1 MTGGVR
7 TLVVRCPDWPVAA
20 AGFPATAPAA
30 VVFANRV
37 VACSAA
43 ARNDGVAVGLRRREA
58 QGRCPDLIVVE
69 QDAARDARAFEPVVA
84 AAETFTPRV
93 EMIRPGVVAFAT
105 RGPSRYF
112 GGDRALATKVA
123 EAVHAISACQV
134 GVADGPFAAEL
145 AARMSGQEAVRVI
158 PPRTSAAFLAPF
170 PVGTLERPDLVDLL
184 TRLGLTTL
192 GDLAALPAAT
202 VLARF
207 GPDGAAAHRLARGL
221 DERPLAV
228 RTPPPDLI
236 VVAELD
242 PPAERVDVAAF
253 TAKAMADDLHQ
264 KLTALGLACTRIAI
278 EAETEHGEQQ
288 SRLWRHDGALS
299 ASAVADRVRW
309 QLDSWLSSG
318 ATTAGITLLRLVPD
332 EVKPDHGRQLGF
344 WGAGAAADD
353 RAARAMAR
361 IQGLL
366 GPEAVVTAV
375 IGGGR
380 DPAGQ
385 VRLVPWGDPRQPARP
400 GGPTSVPAPL
410 SKKRTMGAAA
420 NEVPPWPG
428 HLPSPAPALVWR
440 RPAPAHLH
448 DADGQPV
455 AISARG
461 EISAPP
467 ARLNMVEVAAWAG
480 PWPTEERWWDGHSSR
495 RRARVQLC
503 LADGTAH
510 LAALEGGQW
519 WIEATYD

>member
-1 MTGGVR
+1 
-7 TLVVRCPDWPVAA
+7 
-20 AGFPATAPAA
+20 
-30 VVFANRV
+30 
-37 VACSAA
+37 
-43 ARNDGVAVGLRRREA
+43 
-58 QGRCPDLIVVE
+58 
-69 QDAARDARAFEPVVA
+69 
-84 AAETFTPRV
+84 
-93 EMIRPGVVAFAT
+93 
-105 RGPSRYF
+105 
-112 GGDRALATKVA
+112 LA
-123 EAVHAISACQV
+123 
-134 GVADGPFAAEL
+134 
-145 AARMSGQEAVRVI
+145 
-158 PPRTSAAFLAPF
+158 
-170 PVGTLERPDLVDLL
+170 DLL

-192 GDLAALPAAT
+192 GDLAVLSAAT

-228 RTPPPDLI
+228 RTPPPDLT

-253 TAKAMADDLHQ
+253 TAKVMADDLHQ
-264 KLTALGLACTRIAI
+264 RLTALGLACTRIAI

-288 SRLWRHDGALS
+288 SRLWRHDGALT
-299 ASAVADRVRW
+299 AGAVADRVRW

-318 ATTAGITLLRLVPD
+318 ATTAGITLLRLIPD

-361 IQGLL
+361 VQGLL

-375 IGGGR
+375 VGGGR

-400 GGPTSVPAPL
+400 GAPTNSPAQKPTQ
-410 SKKRTMGAAA
+410 KRTMGAAA

-428 HLPSPAPALVWR
+428 HLPQPAPALVWR
-440 RPAPAHLH
+440 RPASAQLQ
-448 DADGQPV
+448 DGDGQTV
-455 AISARG
+455 TITARG
-461 EISAPP
+461 EMSAPP
-467 ARLNMVEVAAWAG
+467 ATLNRVEVASWAG
-480 PWPTEERWWDGHSSR
+480 PWPTEERWWDGQSSR

-510 LAALEGGQW
+510 LAVLEGSQW
-519 WIEATYD
+519 WVEASYD

>member
-1 MTGGVR
+1 
-7 TLVVRCPDWPVAA
+7 
-20 AGFPATAPAA
+20 
-30 VVFANRV
+30 VFANRV
-37 VACSAA
+37 VACSVA
-43 ARNDGVAVGLRRREA
+43 ARGDGVAVGLRRREA
-58 QGRCPDLIVVE
+58 QGRCPDLVVVE
-69 QDAARDARAFEPVVA
+69 QDTARDARAFEPVVA
-84 AAETFTPRV
+84 AAEVFTPRV
-93 EMIRPGVVAFAT
+93 EMVRPGVVAFAT

-112 GGDRALATKVA
+112 GGDRALGVKVA
-123 EAVHAISACQV
+123 EAVAAISACRI

-145 AARMSGQEAVRVI
+145 AARATGPAGNGPTVI
-158 PPRTSAAFLAPF
+158 PPGESAAFLAPF
-170 PVGTLERPDLVDLL
+170 PVAALDRPDLADLL
-184 TRLGLTTL
+184 ARLGLTTL

-202 VLARF
+202 VLGRF

-228 RTPPPDLI
+228 RTPPPDLT

-242 PPAERVDVAAF
+242 PPADRVDVAAF
-253 TAKAMADDLHQ
+253 TAKAMADQLHQ

-278 EAETEHGEQQ
+278 EAETEHGEHQ
-288 SRLWRHDGALS
+288 SRLWRHEGALT
-299 ASAVADRVRW
+299 ASAVADRMRW
-309 QLDSWLSSG
+309 QFDSWLSSG
-318 ATTAGITLLRLVPD
+318 ATTAGISLLRLIPD

-400 GGPTSVPAPL
+400 GGPTSAPAPR
-410 SKKRTMGAAA
+410 STKRTMGAAA
-420 NEVPPWPG
+420 NEIPPWPG
-428 HLPSPAPALVWR
+428 RLPQPAPALVWR
-440 RPAPAHLH
+440 RPAPARVQ
-448 DADGQPV
+448 DAEGRPV

-461 EISAPP
+461 EMSATP
-467 ARLNMVEVAAWAG
+467 ATLNMVEVAAWAG

-510 LAALEGGQW
+510 LAVLEGGQW